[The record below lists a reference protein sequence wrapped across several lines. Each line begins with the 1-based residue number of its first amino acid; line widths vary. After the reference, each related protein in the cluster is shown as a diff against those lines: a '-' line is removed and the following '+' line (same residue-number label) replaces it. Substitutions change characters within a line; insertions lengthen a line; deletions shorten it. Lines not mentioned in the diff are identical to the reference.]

1 MKAYSPAEWVKRP
14 WAMDDVFVQDRQPI
28 PTLELVCAQEASTY
42 KSPPEG
48 RLHPLCVL
56 GTSPAS
62 AAGDASR
69 IHEQAQWPR
78 IPDGLGSTGG
88 PAQFEDD
95 GPFQQPAD
103 WHPASQ
109 GALAPPVVIVSAAM
123 ERPACCSLH
132 RLPACCIKL
141 SCRFLL
147 YQAANAAC
155 RCWSCQPLCAWQF
168 FRRRSECHRPP
179 AMRAHCC
186 RDVSTNRLNGSLPVD
201 WCLHKPSDPQ
211 FP

>member
-28 PTLELVCAQEASTY
+28 PTLELMCAQEASTY

-48 RLHPLCVL
+48 RLHPLCAL

-88 PAQFEDD
+88 PAQFDDD

-123 ERPACCSLH
+123 ERPASACIAC
-132 RLPACCIKL
+132 LPAASSFHAASCCIKP
-141 SCRFLL
+141 RM
-147 YQAANAAC
+147 
-155 RCWSCQPLCAWQF
+155 
-168 FRRRSECHRPP
+168 PP
-179 AMRAHCC
+179 AAAGRASRYVLGSFSGDAQNATAHLPCAHIAAGMC
-186 RDVSTNRLNGSLPVD
+186 RPTA
-201 WCLHKPSDPQ
+201 
-211 FP
+211 